1 MNKSLNLNQKFGK
14 IFFQI
19 IKDED
24 KKDKFLNLI
33 DKLYIEKYFKE
44 EFILCLIKASILI
57 LSYKINYLETFYSIL
72 ENIFLLDKIMKDDL
86 REIIN
91 SINYSNQYNFPD
103 VLLDKIVFS
112 TIDFLNNFYPS
123 DMKLGINLLYE
134 IILNTKKIK
143 KIDYITRSKFYLKF
157 VKESLKIV
165 ESPDNKTSNYYLKI
179 VETCGMTTRLINDW
193 FTN

>member
-19 IKDED
+19 IKDDD

-33 DKLYIEKYFKE
+33 DKLYIENYFKE

-57 LSYKINYLETFYSIL
+57 LSYKINYLDTFYSIL
-72 ENIFLLDKIMKDDL
+72 ENIFLLDKIMKEDL

-112 TIDFLNNFYPS
+112 TIDFLSNFYPS

>member
-14 IFFQI
+14 IFLQI
-19 IKDED
+19 IKNDE
-24 KKDKFLNLI
+24 KKDKILNLI

-44 EFILCLIKASILI
+44 EFILCIIKAAILI

-86 REIIN
+86 KEIIN
-91 SINYSNQYNFPD
+91 SISYSNKYIFPD

-112 TIDFLNNFYPS
+112 TIDFLNIFYPS
-123 DMKLGINLLYE
+123 NMKLGINLLYE

>member
-1 MNKSLNLNQKFGK
+1 MNKSLKLNQKFGK
-14 IFFQI
+14 VFFQI

-24 KKDKFLNLI
+24 KKDKLLNLI
-33 DKLYIEKYFKE
+33 DKLYIENYFKE
-44 EFILCLIKASILI
+44 EFILCLIKAAILI
-57 LSYKINYLETFYSIL
+57 LSYKINYLDTFYSVL
-72 ENIFLLDKIMKDDL
+72 ENIFLLDKITRDDFKEL
-86 REIIN
+86 IN

-103 VLLDKIVFS
+103 ILLDKIVFS
-112 TIDFLNNFYPS
+112 TIDFLNYFYPS
-123 DMKLGINLLYE
+123 NMKLGLNLLYE
-134 IILNTKKIK
+134 IMLNTKKIK

>member
-19 IKDED
+19 IKDDD

-33 DKLYIEKYFKE
+33 DKLYIENYFKD

-57 LSYKINYLETFYSIL
+57 LSYKINYLDTFYSIL
-72 ENIFLLDKIMKDDL
+72 ENIFLLDKIMKEDL

-112 TIDFLNNFYPS
+112 TIDFLSNFYPS